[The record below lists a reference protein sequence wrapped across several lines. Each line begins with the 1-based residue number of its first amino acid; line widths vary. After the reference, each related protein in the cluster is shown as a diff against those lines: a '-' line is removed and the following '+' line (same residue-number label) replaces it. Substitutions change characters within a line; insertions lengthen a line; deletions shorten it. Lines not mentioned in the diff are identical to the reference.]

1 MVQRSDGLPFGVHHA
16 TVKAPG
22 SYGGTSG
29 EDVAIYA
36 LEGSATAWVDDHEF
50 DFQAGQVLVIPR
62 GSAYRIEHPDNDQT
76 TLIFLTPPPSEG
88 KHH

>member
-1 MVQRSDGLPFGVHHA
+1 MTIPFTVHYNDARAVRYTREENGLDGVSRRMVQRSDGLPFGVHHA

-36 LEGSATAWVDDHEF
+36 LEGSP
-50 DFQAGQVLVIPR
+50 PR
-62 GSAYRIEHPDNDQT
+62 GLTITSSTSRPDRC
-76 TLIFLTPPPSEG
+76 S
-88 KHH
+88 